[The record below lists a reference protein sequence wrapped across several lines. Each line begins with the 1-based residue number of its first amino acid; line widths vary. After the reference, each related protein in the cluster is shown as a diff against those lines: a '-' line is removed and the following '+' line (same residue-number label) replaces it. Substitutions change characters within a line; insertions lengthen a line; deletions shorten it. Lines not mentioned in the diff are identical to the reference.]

1 MNMHRPTTTKSRVAD
16 AGPDVTMAIME
27 ETHRNPQAEDAV
39 TSGIGLG
46 QDQGTANEDTSR
58 VLSGAATTDS
68 DRSDPPA
75 TDAAAANPA
84 AADTA
89 AADPAA
95 ADPAAANPAVA
106 DPAAADP
113 TDDDD
118 HDPASDAYG
127 SRPSL
132 GDRLRKLMADRGLS
146 QVDLARDSGL
156 DRADLNRL
164 INNKRP
170 PRAEEIRV
178 IAQTLGIRQIELV
191 TGVELPPEVEKG
203 VEMIV
208 ELEATV
214 LAERQQRERL
224 EAELAALRARDDAS
238 EKAIE
243 AERTASL
250 RAKFEMAQEHRRELS
265 EMRAA
270 HQTELVEV
278 RQKQAAHV
286 DDLNSKHALQTMQLQ
301 QALQARDAEIGR
313 RGAAI
318 AQLQVVSATLEAQ
331 NHTLR
336 KQLTAQANDANTQ
349 ALLAGLA
356 GLAFG
361 GLGAAA
367 ASSSRKKR

>member
-1 MNMHRPTTTKSRVAD
+1 MD
-16 AGPDVTMAIME
+16 
-27 ETHRNPQAEDAV
+27 ETHRNPQAEDAL
-39 TSGIGLG
+39 SRGNALD
-46 QDQGTANEDTSR
+46 QDQGTANED
-58 VLSGAATTDS
+58 
-68 DRSDPPA
+68 RSDPFA
-75 TDAAAANPA
+75 ADAAAADDA
-84 AADTA
+84 AADAAAADDAADAAAVDAAAADAAAADAAAADAAA
-89 AADPAA
+89 AADPPDADDP
-95 ADPAAANPAVA
+95 DPAG
-106 DPAAADP
+106 
-113 TDDDD
+113 
-118 HDPASDAYG
+118 DAYG

-250 RAKFEMAQEHRRELS
+250 KAKFEMAQEHRRELS